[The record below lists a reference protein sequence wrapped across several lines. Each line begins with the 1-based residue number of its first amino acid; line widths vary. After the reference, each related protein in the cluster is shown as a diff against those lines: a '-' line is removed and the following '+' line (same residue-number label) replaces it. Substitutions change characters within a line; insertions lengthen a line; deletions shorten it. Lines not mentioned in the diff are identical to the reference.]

1 MEEEIKEDKTEEKE
15 EAKTEETGE
24 EIKEEKVEEKPL
36 DKMTTPELKEIA
48 RNIPGVTGVTA
59 MKKDQLLSLIKEYRG
74 IEDETPAKG
83 KKAVAK
89 AGVSVKDLKLRVIR
103 LREEKEAALKE
114 KDNKKVNVLRRRIN
128 RLKKRTR
135 KVGLA

>member
-24 EIKEEKVEEKPL
+24 EIKGEKVEEKPL

-74 IEDETPAKG
+74 IEEETPAKG
-83 KKAVAK
+83 KKAVIK